1 MSSWLKDFLYHLI
14 GIIPAGGVIECK
26 SYSVIQ
32 YLEAIDYK
40 GDFYTKLKQNTNDC
54 QS

>member
-1 MSSWLKDFLYHLI
+1 MRNWLKDFLCHLT

-32 YLEAIDYK
+32 YLKSIEYK
-40 GDFYTKLKQNTNDC
+40 GDFYTKLKEKN
-54 QS
+54 